1 MAGLSFDKK
10 HPGTRNVAFQPQGPE
25 RLSDLAKLLNN
36 QYARAHIDQTWS
48 SVSRDFAL
56 ADQSMNMRHME
67 RRELSFHEFVKLLG
81 FVCLETKR
89 VAGDIVEIGVW
100 KGKSLA
106 FMSRL
111 ADPGT
116 KLIGI
121 DPCALQG
128 QSAEL
133 DYFHQAV
140 FPNCT
145 LIKRYSEAAVEDVS
159 RITRAIKL
167 LHIDGGHQSE
177 NVWADFLL
185 YERFVVPGG
194 YVVFDDYA
202 DVAYSPE
209 VGPAVDRL
217 RNGGFFHGFEIIG
230 QPPGFEH
237 SFVLR
242 RHTRP

>member
-1 MAGLSFDKK
+1 M
-10 HPGTRNVAFQPQGPE
+10 
-25 RLSDLAKLLNN
+25 SDLLEALASEENIAEIN
-36 QYARAHIDQTWS
+36 RAWS
-48 SVSRDFAL
+48 SVTREFII
-56 ADQSMNMRHME
+56 ADNAIRQTHMV

-81 FVCLETKR
+81 FVCLVTAETL
-89 VAGDIVEIGVW
+89 GDIVEIGVW

-111 ADPGT
+111 AGPET
-116 KLIGI
+116 KVIGI
-121 DPCALQG
+121 DPCALAG
-128 QSAEL
+128 QAAEL
-133 DYFHQAV
+133 DHFHRSV

-145 LIKRYSEAAVEDVS
+145 LIQRYSEAAVEDLS

-167 LHIDGGHQSE
+167 LHIDGGHQRE

-194 YVVFDDYA
+194 YIIFDDYT
-202 DVAYSPE
+202 DVEHSPE

-217 RNGGFFHGFEIIG
+217 REGGFFDGFEMIG
-230 QPPGFEH
+230 QAPGYEH